1 METTHTIK
9 SSALTGTIHKVGNS
23 PFWQLKFYHPS
34 DRKRK
39 RVSLATEDLALAK
52 AKAKIILD
60 DTADKGIAA
69 LREHARR
76 DTSETIGAAIQHYLR
91 VSKIDSANDNV
102 NCMLR
107 FLRCAL
113 GTDDNDVAKKKPLS
127 ILTPALIAK
136 YRQNYKGSPYSIRT
150 NLASTRAIF
159 AHSLDWEGFELPD
172 NVETFCKATIGMK
185 APVATFVRI
194 APEVLDKM
202 EASSKAIGGA
212 IRRAYLLTRYLG
224 MTPAECAG
232 CRKSWIEDREDGRKV
247 IVIIERP
254 EEDVTLK
261 TGYKRGR
268 VMSLPDWMIDQLM
281 QADDYII
288 AGKTFDARQRFMLRT
303 FNGWVREFIPDRRSA
318 AYELR
323 RQAGSDMLNATGKI
337 SLVQHM
343 LGHTSPQTT
352 ARFYAVYDR
361 EVDVASVWDKPSNDV
376 SKT

>member
-1 METTHTIK
+1 
-9 SSALTGTIHKVGNS
+9 
-23 PFWQLKFYHPS
+23 
-34 DRKRK
+34 
-39 RVSLATEDLALAK
+39 
-52 AKAKIILD
+52 
-60 DTADKGIAA
+60 
-69 LREHARR
+69 
-76 DTSETIGAAIQHYLR
+76 
-91 VSKIDSANDNV
+91 
-102 NCMLR
+102 MLR

-113 GTDDNDVAKKKPLS
+113 ETEDNEVAKKKPLT

-159 AHSLDWEGFELPD
+159 AHSLDWQGFELPD
-172 NVETFCKATIGMK
+172 NVETFCKASTGMK

-202 EASSKAIGGA
+202 EASSRAIGGSV
-212 IRRAYLLTRYLG
+212 RRAYLLTRYLG
-224 MTPAECAG
+224 MTPTECAG
-232 CRKSWIEDREDGRKV
+232 CRKSWIEDREDRKV

-268 VMSLPDWMIDQLM
+268 VMSLPEWMAAELLG
-281 QADDYII
+281 ADGDYII
-288 AGKTFDARQRFMLRT
+288 TGKTFDARKRFMLRM
-303 FNGWVREFIPDRRSA
+303 FNAWVREFIPDRRSA

-337 SLVQHM
+337 SVVQHM

-361 EVDVASVWDKPSNDV
+361 EVDVASVWDKPSN
-376 SKT
+376 